1 MGRDEASWFGSFWS
15 CFWFNGVNFLMTY
28 YYWLLLLMFDRLIYY
43 SYDIVSNQDDV
54 DYNGLAYIYGIC
66 KNS

>member
-1 MGRDEASWFGSFWS
+1 
-15 CFWFNGVNFLMTY
+15 MTLNC
-28 YYWLLLLMFDRLIYY
+28 LLLVMFDRLIYY